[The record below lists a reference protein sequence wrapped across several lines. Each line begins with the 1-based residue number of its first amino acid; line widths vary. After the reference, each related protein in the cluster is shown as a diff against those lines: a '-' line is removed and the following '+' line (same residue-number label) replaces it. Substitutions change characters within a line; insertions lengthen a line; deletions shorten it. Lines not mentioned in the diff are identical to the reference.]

1 MENTTVILIAV
12 TFAIVAARL
21 IKKQKEKNQP
31 GLGNQSGSI
40 MNKGNKISSIPDD
53 YEPYSGK

>member
-21 IKKQKEKNQP
+21 IKKQREKSQP
-31 GLGNQSGSI
+31 LGGNQSGSMLI
-40 MNKGNKISSIPDD
+40 KGNKISSIPDD

>member
-12 TFAIVAARL
+12 TFAVVAARL

-31 GLGNQSGSI
+31 GGSTQSGSI
-40 MNKGNKISSIPDD
+40 LNKGNRISSIADD

>member
-31 GLGNQSGSI
+31 IGGSQSGSLL
-40 MNKGNKISSIPDD
+40 NKGNRISSIPDD

>member
-12 TFAIVAARL
+12 AFAIVAARL
-21 IKKQKEKNQP
+21 IKKQREKNQP
-31 GLGNQSGSI
+31 GGGKQSGPL
-40 MNKGNKISSIPDD
+40 MTRGNRIGSIPDD

>member
-12 TFAIVAARL
+12 AFGLLAARL
-21 IKKQKEKNQP
+21 IKKQREKNQP
-31 GLGNQSGSI
+31 TGGNQSGSLL
-40 MNKGNKISSIPDD
+40 NKGNRISSIPDD